1 MKGKKMKRKIAAL
14 LLLITVSAFALSS
27 CGFLFSLSE
36 KTVVYDFG
44 EAGDD
49 VELRV
54 DRNSKAPN
62 LAAPE
67 YEGYK
72 FVGWYTDRSYT
83 ETYDFEAPVVK
94 DIKLYARFVKIVEG
108 EGEPIDF
115 EELVNSITLDGMRAT
130 VMLDVE
136 KYDIVNTILGEAMS
150 NITRASGSGVIYAEE
165 DGYYYCLTNN
175 HVISTEKSGV
185 TVTVFNYKSV
195 GHKAEIV
202 AADAKYDLAV
212 VRFLKNAS
220 EPLRVLSFNTTPHAV
235 GETVIAIGTPDG
247 QPNAVTVGEVIRY
260 AKASVGGVSDTQSDI
275 SFPVIWHTAPMDNGS
290 SGGVLIDTELRI
302 VGINYAAASSN
313 GEFVYGL
320 SVPVEKVL
328 EFLELNNVRF

>member
-1 MKGKKMKRKIAAL
+1 MKRKIAAL
-14 LLLITVSAFALSS
+14 LLIITISAFTLAS
-27 CGFLFSLSE
+27 CRFLFSLGE

-49 VELRV
+49 IELKV
-54 DRNSKAPN
+54 DGRSKAPR

-94 DIKLYARFVKIVEG
+94 DIKLYARFVEIAEG
-108 EGEPIDF
+108 EGEPVDF
-115 EELVNSITLDGMRAT
+115 EELVNAITLETMRAT
-130 VMLDVE
+130 VMLAVE
-136 KYDIVNTILGEAMS
+136 KYDVVNTIWGEAKS
-150 NITRASGSGVIYAEE
+150 NVSHSSGSGVIYAEE
-165 DGYYYCLTNN
+165 GEYYYCLTNN
-175 HVISTEKSGV
+175 HVIATEKSGI
-185 TVTVFNYKSV
+185 TVTVLDYKSV
-195 GHKAEIV
+195 GYAAEIV

-220 EPLRVLSFNTTPHAV
+220 APLEVLPFNTTPPAV

-260 AKASVGGVSDTQSDI
+260 ATASIGGVSDTQSDI
-275 SFPVIWHTAPMDNGS
+275 SFPVIWHSAPMDNGS

-328 EFLELNNVRF
+328 EFLEMNNIEF